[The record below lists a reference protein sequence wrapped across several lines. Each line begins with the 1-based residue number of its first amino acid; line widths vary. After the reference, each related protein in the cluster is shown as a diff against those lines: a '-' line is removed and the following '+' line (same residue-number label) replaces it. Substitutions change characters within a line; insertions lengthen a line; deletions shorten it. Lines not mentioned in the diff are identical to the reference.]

1 MCQKEW
7 VFTHSFVLFRCIYI
21 EVYVKLLERKDDT
34 MNKKQIIETVESYL
48 EPILT
53 ELKYELVDVEYVKEG
68 PNYYLRIYIDKEG
81 GVNIQDCQ
89 VTSRAI
95 EEVLDREDPIKEPY
109 ILEVSSPGLDRVLK
123 KDKEFERFKGRL
135 VDVKLY
141 KAVEGE
147 KNYTATLLGKTEE
160 MLYLDDEGVKLEFE
174 MKNVAIVRLAIV
186 F

>member
-1 MCQKEW
+1 
-7 VFTHSFVLFRCIYI
+7 
-21 EVYVKLLERKDDT
+21 
-34 MNKKQIIETVESYL
+34 MNKKQIVETIESYL
-48 EPILT
+48 EPILA
-53 ELKYELVDVEYVKEG
+53 ELKFELVDVEYVKEG

-81 GVNIQDCQ
+81 GINIQDCQ
-89 VTSRAI
+89 ITSRTI
-95 EEVLDREDPIKEPY
+95 EKVLDEKDPIKDPY

-147 KNYTATLLGKTEE
+147 KHYTATLVNKTEE
-160 MLYLDDEGVKLEFE
+160 MLYLDDEGTALEFE
-174 MKNVAIVRLAIV
+174 MKNVAVVRLAIT

>member
-1 MCQKEW
+1 
-7 VFTHSFVLFRCIYI
+7 
-21 EVYVKLLERKDDT
+21 
-34 MNKKQIIETVESYL
+34 MNKKQIVEIIEGYL
-48 EPILT
+48 EPILA
-53 ELKYELVDVEYVKEG
+53 EFKFELVDVEFVKEG

-89 VTSRAI
+89 ITSRAI
-95 EEVLDREDPIKEPY
+95 EKVLDEKDPITEPY

-141 KAVEGE
+141 KAVDGE
-147 KNYTATLLGKTEE
+147 KNYTATLVNKTEDT
-160 MLYLDDEGVKLEFE
+160 LYLDDEGTALEFE
-174 MKNVAIVRLAIV
+174 MKNVAVVRLAIT